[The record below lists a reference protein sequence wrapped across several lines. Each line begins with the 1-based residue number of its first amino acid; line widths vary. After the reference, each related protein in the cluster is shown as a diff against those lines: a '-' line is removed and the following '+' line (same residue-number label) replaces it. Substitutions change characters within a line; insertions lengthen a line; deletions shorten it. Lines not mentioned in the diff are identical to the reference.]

1 MGWGLPDSNQAQAE
15 SDAQGENHGPM
26 ARFPNEQ
33 IAGSGA
39 ARWHGAKAE
48 ARYRTASSVCRGVD
62 EVT

>member
-1 MGWGLPDSNQAQAE
+1 
-15 SDAQGENHGPM
+15 M